1 MVLNPV
7 LSLFSLYIFANFIA
21 LLQGVGDSGLVLEG
35 DFFQL
40 DKSSLI
46 YSFCLQLLILLLL
59 FSLYRFFLS
68 KHNYKKMP
76 LGSAWGWFLIVVQIS
91 FLVFS
96 LTMGINV
103 AGDGARIE
111 GGSYINYL
119 FIFLQPD
126 VLFLLIGISLS
137 SNRFFLINVIVFL
150 ISMVLRG
157 WMGGV
162 FIIIFMFL
170 VRFYPVRVSIRN
182 AFFILCSVL
191 IFFLILPAIV
201 DAKWAMRSAV
211 PVTEFFSNIS
221 DSFSVEKYQY
231 AFSYLLNRFQHVGHV
246 ALLLESSYDLYT
258 DFHRGVYASY
268 WMDGLPQY
276 TVSKLLGLE
285 TYRLNSYMVEYFF
298 GIENPTWNTNP
309 GVAGWLF
316 VLKERFVFMI
326 LYLFLVVVIPFY
338 LIRKYAGNAMLM
350 LVACFSITYLFH
362 GWFGAYFNIVF
373 YALLLIFICKV
384 RLYRSSTV

>member
-1 MVLNPV
+1 MVINPV
-7 LSLFSLYIFANFIA
+7 LSIFYLYLFANFVA
-21 LLQGVGDSGLVLEG
+21 MLQGIGYGGLVLEG
-35 DFFQL
+35 EFFQL
-40 DKSSLI
+40 EASSLI
-46 YSFCLQLLILLLL
+46 YSFFLQLLILLLL

-157 WMGGV
+157 WMGGF

-170 VRFYPVRVSIRN
+170 VRFYPVRISILN
-182 AFFILCSVL
+182 ALFILCSVL
-191 IFFLILPAIV
+191 IFFLILPAII
-201 DAKWAMRSAV
+201 DAKWAIRSAV
-211 PVTEFFSNIS
+211 PVGEFFSNIG
-221 DSFSVEKYQY
+221 DSFSMEKYQY

-246 ALLLESSYDLYT
+246 ALLFENANNLYA
-258 DFHRGVYASY
+258 DFHRDVYTSY

-276 TVSKLLGLE
+276 TIAKLLGLE

-316 VLKERFVFMI
+316 VLKEQFVFMI
-326 LYLFLVVVIPFY
+326 LYLFLIVAIPFY
-338 LIRKYAGNAMLM
+338 LIQRYAGNTMLM
-350 LVACFSITYLFH
+350 LVACFSVTYLFH
-362 GWFGAYFNIVF
+362 GWFGSYFNIIF
-373 YALLLIFICKV
+373 YALLLIFVCKV
-384 RLYRSSTV
+384 RLYRRSTV